1 MESVSGLEKKIE
13 EGYRPDYDEALSLMR
28 SLSLEDLCAL
38 AHALRLRYQGK
49 RVDMCSIM
57 NARSG
62 KCGEDCKWCS
72 QSRFHHTDI
81 EVYPLVDAESALRE
95 AVHNASK
102 GVSRFSLVTSGRTL
116 SPADTERICAIY
128 RRIGSEC
135 PIKLCASLGLLNREQ
150 LFQLKE
156 SGVTRYHC
164 NLETAPSYFPQVCT
178 THTIEEKLQTIEW
191 AREAGLEIC
200 SGGIIGMG
208 ESEEQRV
215 EFALAIR
222 RTGAVSIPV
231 NILNP
236 IPGTRLAGMP
246 PLKDEEVI
254 RAVAMD
260 PYPQSRGVRTL
271 GRWTESDQ
279 SDRAGAVPVWHQR
292 IDRGR
297 LVDDYGVG
305 YRYGQGDVS
314 PSGLRIVALSD
325 AEGGKF

>member
-81 EVYPLVDAESALRE
+81 EVYPLVDAEAALRE

-254 RAVAMD
+254 RAVAMIRILN
-260 PYPQSRGVRTL
+260 PEASVRLAGGRSRIKAVEPELFRCGISGSIVGDLLTTTGSDIDTDKAMFLRL
-271 GRWTESDQ
+271 GFE
-279 SDRAGAVPVWHQR
+279 
-292 IDRGR
+292 
-297 LVDDYGVG
+297 L
-305 YRYGQGDVS
+305 
-314 PSGLRIVALSD
+314 
-325 AEGGKF
+325 

>member
-164 NLETAPSYFPQVCT
+164 NLETAPSYFSQVCT

-254 RAVAMD
+254 RAVAMIRILN
-260 PYPQSRGVRTL
+260 PEASVRLAGGRSRIKAVEPELFRCGISGSIVGDLLTTTGSDIDTDKAMFLRL
-271 GRWTESDQ
+271 GFE
-279 SDRAGAVPVWHQR
+279 
-292 IDRGR
+292 
-297 LVDDYGVG
+297 L
-305 YRYGQGDVS
+305 
-314 PSGLRIVALSD
+314 
-325 AEGGKF
+325 

>member
-1 MESVSGLEKKIE
+1 MESISGLEKKIE

-102 GVSRFSLVTSGRTL
+102 GVSRFSLVTSGRAL
-116 SPADTERICAIY
+116 SPADAERICAIY

-246 PLKDEEVI
+246 PLKDVEVI
-254 RAVAMD
+254 RAVAMIRILN
-260 PYPQSRGVRTL
+260 PEASVRLAGGRSRIKAVEPELFRCGISGSIVGDLLTTTGSDIDTDKAMFLRL
-271 GRWTESDQ
+271 GFE
-279 SDRAGAVPVWHQR
+279 
-292 IDRGR
+292 
-297 LVDDYGVG
+297 L
-305 YRYGQGDVS
+305 
-314 PSGLRIVALSD
+314 
-325 AEGGKF
+325 

>member
-38 AHALRLRYQGK
+38 AHTLRLRYQGK

-222 RTGAVSIPV
+222 QTGAVSIPV

-254 RAVAMD
+254 RAVAMIRILN
-260 PYPQSRGVRTL
+260 PEASVRLAGGRSRIKAVEPELFRCGISGSIVGDLLTTTGSDIDTDKAMFLRL
-271 GRWTESDQ
+271 GFE
-279 SDRAGAVPVWHQR
+279 
-292 IDRGR
+292 
-297 LVDDYGVG
+297 L
-305 YRYGQGDVS
+305 
-314 PSGLRIVALSD
+314 
-325 AEGGKF
+325 

>member
-1 MESVSGLEKKIE
+1 MESISGLEKKIE

-102 GVSRFSLVTSGRTL
+102 GVSRFSLVTSGRAL
-116 SPADTERICAIY
+116 SPADAERICAIY

-254 RAVAMD
+254 RAVAMIRILN
-260 PYPQSRGVRTL
+260 PEASVRLAGGRSRIKAVEPELFRCGISGSIVGDLLTTTGSDIDTDKAMFLRL
-271 GRWTESDQ
+271 GFE
-279 SDRAGAVPVWHQR
+279 
-292 IDRGR
+292 
-297 LVDDYGVG
+297 L
-305 YRYGQGDVS
+305 
-314 PSGLRIVALSD
+314 
-325 AEGGKF
+325 

>member
-215 EFALAIR
+215 EFALALR

-254 RAVAMD
+254 RAVAMIRILN
-260 PYPQSRGVRTL
+260 PEASVRLAGGRSRIKAVEPELFRCGISGSIVGDLLTTTGSDIDTDKAMFLRL
-271 GRWTESDQ
+271 GFE
-279 SDRAGAVPVWHQR
+279 
-292 IDRGR
+292 
-297 LVDDYGVG
+297 L
-305 YRYGQGDVS
+305 
-314 PSGLRIVALSD
+314 
-325 AEGGKF
+325 

>member
-38 AHALRLRYQGK
+38 AHALRLQYQGK

-116 SPADTERICAIY
+116 SPADAERICAIY

-254 RAVAMD
+254 RAVAMIRILN
-260 PYPQSRGVRTL
+260 PEASVRLAGGRSRIKAVEPELFRCGISGSIVGDLLTTTGSDIDTDKAMFLRL
-271 GRWTESDQ
+271 GFE
-279 SDRAGAVPVWHQR
+279 
-292 IDRGR
+292 
-297 LVDDYGVG
+297 L
-305 YRYGQGDVS
+305 
-314 PSGLRIVALSD
+314 
-325 AEGGKF
+325 

>member
-81 EVYPLVDAESALRE
+81 EVYPLVDAEAALRE

-116 SPADTERICAIY
+116 SPADIERICAIY

-191 AREAGLEIC
+191 AREVGLEIC

-222 RTGAVSIPV
+222 QTGAVSIPV

-254 RAVAMD
+254 RAVVMIRILNPEASVRLAGGRSRIKAVEPELFRCGISGSIVGDLLTTTGSDIDTDKAMFL
-260 PYPQSRGVRTL
+260 RL
-271 GRWTESDQ
+271 GFE
-279 SDRAGAVPVWHQR
+279 
-292 IDRGR
+292 
-297 LVDDYGVG
+297 L
-305 YRYGQGDVS
+305 
-314 PSGLRIVALSD
+314 
-325 AEGGKF
+325 

>member
-102 GVSRFSLVTSGRTL
+102 GVSRFSLVTSGRAL
-116 SPADTERICAIY
+116 SPADAERICAIY

-236 IPGTRLAGMP
+236 IPGTRLAGTP

-254 RAVAMD
+254 RAVAMIRILN
-260 PYPQSRGVRTL
+260 PEASVRLAGGRSRIKAVEPELFRCGISGSIVGDLLTTTGSDIDTDKAMFLRL
-271 GRWTESDQ
+271 GFE
-279 SDRAGAVPVWHQR
+279 
-292 IDRGR
+292 
-297 LVDDYGVG
+297 L
-305 YRYGQGDVS
+305 
-314 PSGLRIVALSD
+314 
-325 AEGGKF
+325 

>member
-1 MESVSGLEKKIE
+1 MESISGLEKKIE

-135 PIKLCASLGLLNREQ
+135 PIILCASLGLLNREQ

-254 RAVAMD
+254 RAVAMIRILN
-260 PYPQSRGVRTL
+260 PEASVRLAGGRSRIKAVEPELFRCGISGSIVGDLLTTTGSDIDTDKAMFLRL
-271 GRWTESDQ
+271 GFE
-279 SDRAGAVPVWHQR
+279 
-292 IDRGR
+292 
-297 LVDDYGVG
+297 L
-305 YRYGQGDVS
+305 
-314 PSGLRIVALSD
+314 
-325 AEGGKF
+325 

>member
-72 QSRFHHTDI
+72 QSHFHHTDI

-254 RAVAMD
+254 RAVAMIRILN
-260 PYPQSRGVRTL
+260 PEASVRLAGGRSRIKAVEPELFRCGISGSIVGDLLTTTGSDIDTDKAMFLRL
-271 GRWTESDQ
+271 GFE
-279 SDRAGAVPVWHQR
+279 
-292 IDRGR
+292 
-297 LVDDYGVG
+297 L
-305 YRYGQGDVS
+305 
-314 PSGLRIVALSD
+314 
-325 AEGGKF
+325 

>member
-1 MESVSGLEKKIE
+1 MESISGLEKKIE

-81 EVYPLVDAESALRE
+81 EVYPLVDAEAALRE

-135 PIKLCASLGLLNREQ
+135 PIILCASLGLLNREQ

-254 RAVAMD
+254 RAVAMIRILN
-260 PYPQSRGVRTL
+260 PEASVRLAGGRSRIKAVEPELFRCGISGSIVGDLLTTTGSDIDTDKAMFLRL
-271 GRWTESDQ
+271 GFE
-279 SDRAGAVPVWHQR
+279 
-292 IDRGR
+292 
-297 LVDDYGVG
+297 L
-305 YRYGQGDVS
+305 
-314 PSGLRIVALSD
+314 
-325 AEGGKF
+325 

>member
-116 SPADTERICAIY
+116 SPAETERICANY
-128 RRIGSEC
+128 RHIGTEC

-236 IPGTRLAGMP
+236 IPGTHLAGMP

-254 RAVAMD
+254 RAVAMIRILN
-260 PYPQSRGVRTL
+260 PEASVRLAGGRSRIKAVEPELFRCGISGSIVGDLLTTTGSDIDTDKAMFLRL
-271 GRWTESDQ
+271 GFE
-279 SDRAGAVPVWHQR
+279 
-292 IDRGR
+292 
-297 LVDDYGVG
+297 L
-305 YRYGQGDVS
+305 
-314 PSGLRIVALSD
+314 
-325 AEGGKF
+325 

>member
-38 AHALRLRYQGK
+38 AHTLRLRYQGK

-208 ESEEQRV
+208 ESEEHRV

-222 RTGAVSIPV
+222 QTGAVSIPV

-254 RAVAMD
+254 RAVAMIRILN
-260 PYPQSRGVRTL
+260 PEASVRLAGGRSRIKAVEPELFRCGISGSIVGDLLTTTGSDIDTDKAMFLRL
-271 GRWTESDQ
+271 GFE
-279 SDRAGAVPVWHQR
+279 
-292 IDRGR
+292 
-297 LVDDYGVG
+297 L
-305 YRYGQGDVS
+305 
-314 PSGLRIVALSD
+314 
-325 AEGGKF
+325 

>member
-1 MESVSGLEKKIE
+1 MESISGLEKKIE

-38 AHALRLRYQGK
+38 AHALRLQYQGK

-254 RAVAMD
+254 RAVAMIRILN
-260 PYPQSRGVRTL
+260 PEASVRLAGGRSRIKAVEPELFRCGISGSIVGDLLTTTGSDIDTDKAMFLRL
-271 GRWTESDQ
+271 GFE
-279 SDRAGAVPVWHQR
+279 
-292 IDRGR
+292 
-297 LVDDYGVG
+297 L
-305 YRYGQGDVS
+305 
-314 PSGLRIVALSD
+314 
-325 AEGGKF
+325 

>member
-102 GVSRFSLVTSGRTL
+102 GVSRFSLVTSGRAL
-116 SPADTERICAIY
+116 SPADAERICAIY

-236 IPGTRLAGMP
+236 ISGTRLAGMP

-254 RAVAMD
+254 RAVAMIRILN
-260 PYPQSRGVRTL
+260 PEASVRLAGGRSRIKAVEPELFRCGISGSIVGDLLTTTGSDIDTDKAMFLRL
-271 GRWTESDQ
+271 GFE
-279 SDRAGAVPVWHQR
+279 
-292 IDRGR
+292 
-297 LVDDYGVG
+297 L
-305 YRYGQGDVS
+305 
-314 PSGLRIVALSD
+314 
-325 AEGGKF
+325 

>member
-81 EVYPLVDAESALRE
+81 EVYPLVDAEAALRE

-116 SPADTERICAIY
+116 SSADTERICAIY

-164 NLETAPSYFPQVCT
+164 NLETAPSYFPQLCT

-254 RAVAMD
+254 RAVAMIRILN
-260 PYPQSRGVRTL
+260 PEASVRLAGGRSRIKAVEPELFRCGISGSIVGDLLTTTGSDIDTDKAMFLRL
-271 GRWTESDQ
+271 GFE
-279 SDRAGAVPVWHQR
+279 
-292 IDRGR
+292 
-297 LVDDYGVG
+297 L
-305 YRYGQGDVS
+305 
-314 PSGLRIVALSD
+314 
-325 AEGGKF
+325 

>member
-38 AHALRLRYQGK
+38 AHALRLWYQGK

-178 THTIEEKLQTIEW
+178 THTIDEKLQTIEW

-254 RAVAMD
+254 RAVAMIRILN
-260 PYPQSRGVRTL
+260 PEVSVRLAGGRSRIKAIEPELFRCGISGSIVGDLLTTTGSDIDTDKAMFLRL
-271 GRWTESDQ
+271 GFE
-279 SDRAGAVPVWHQR
+279 
-292 IDRGR
+292 
-297 LVDDYGVG
+297 L
-305 YRYGQGDVS
+305 
-314 PSGLRIVALSD
+314 
-325 AEGGKF
+325 

>member
-215 EFALAIR
+215 EFALASR

-254 RAVAMD
+254 RAVAMIRILN
-260 PYPQSRGVRTL
+260 PEASVRLAGGRSRIKAVEPELFRCGISGSIVGDLLTTTGSDIDTDKAMFLRL
-271 GRWTESDQ
+271 GFE
-279 SDRAGAVPVWHQR
+279 
-292 IDRGR
+292 
-297 LVDDYGVG
+297 L
-305 YRYGQGDVS
+305 
-314 PSGLRIVALSD
+314 
-325 AEGGKF
+325 

>member
-81 EVYPLVDAESALRE
+81 EVYPLVDAEAALRE

-135 PIKLCASLGLLNREQ
+135 SIKLCASLGLLNREQ

-164 NLETAPSYFPQVCT
+164 NLETAPSYFPQLCT

-208 ESEEQRV
+208 ESEDQRV

-222 RTGAVSIPV
+222 QTGAVSIPV

-254 RAVAMD
+254 RAVAMIRILN
-260 PYPQSRGVRTL
+260 PEASVRLAGGRSRIKAVEPELFRCGISGSIVGDLLTTTGSDIDTDKAMFLRL
-271 GRWTESDQ
+271 GFE
-279 SDRAGAVPVWHQR
+279 
-292 IDRGR
+292 
-297 LVDDYGVG
+297 L
-305 YRYGQGDVS
+305 
-314 PSGLRIVALSD
+314 
-325 AEGGKF
+325 